1 MPILQAQI
9 RDRDQKLSPG
19 EALVQLGPTIG
30 VLVGQPPVPTGK
42 KKRKPTLTQ
51 VLGLIDTGAS
61 TSCIDQAFAQSL
73 GLTIIDE
80 RDAYGIGGK
89 KKHPVFLA
97 LVQSPELKMQRIGE
111 FTGVDMPGGHK
122 VLLGREF
129 LLDMVFIYDGNMGIV
144 TICR

>member
-1 MPILQAQI
+1 MPILQSQI
-9 RDRDQKLSPG
+9 SDQDQKLSAG
-19 EALVQLGPTIG
+19 QALVQLGPTIA
-30 VLVGQPPVPTGK
+30 VLVGQPPLPTGK
-42 KKRKPTLTQ
+42 KKPKPTLTQ

-80 RDAYGIGGK
+80 RDAHGIGGE

-97 LVQSPELKMQRIGE
+97 LVQSQDLKMQRIGE
-111 FTGVDMPGGHK
+111 FIGVDMPGGHR

-129 LLDMVFIYDGNMGIV
+129 LLGMVLIYDGNSGIV